1 MLVSLAVVICVI
13 VYAWLIVPMFVI
25 TMLSVFIIS

>member
-13 VYAWLIVPMFVI
+13 VYAWLIVPMLVVVR
-25 TMLSVFIIS
+25 LSVFIIS